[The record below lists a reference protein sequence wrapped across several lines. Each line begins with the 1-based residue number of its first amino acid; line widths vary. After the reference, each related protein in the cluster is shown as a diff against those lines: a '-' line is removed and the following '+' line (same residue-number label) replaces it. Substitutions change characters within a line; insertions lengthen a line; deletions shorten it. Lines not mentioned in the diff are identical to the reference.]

1 MKAAKKQLEKPDGNK
16 VITTHAN
23 KETKNCAF
31 KHASE
36 TRARALKA
44 LTACKDRSL
53 GDGEGGVDRAIQR
66 EKGSLG

>member
-1 MKAAKKQLEKPDGNK
+1 MKAAEKQLEEPEPNK
-16 VITTHAN
+16 VMTTHAN
-23 KETKNCAF
+23 KETNNCAF

-36 TRARALKA
+36 KRARALKA

-53 GDGEGGVDRAIQR
+53 GDGGGGVDRAIQR